1 MATKNFL
8 SVNFPSILNQLQN
21 ARLVVTTEG
30 TVVLRNADHPWP
42 ELRAYCEELAVQ
54 LGVNF
59 EETGHTVSCSKNGRY
74 TNTPSLKALG
84 QNTVV
89 SFGDVNHPISLAAL
103 LKKGWRFT
111 MEGNYAYLENDEYEY
126 KGSSDF
132 TGIIPVKFGYDE
144 VNKQTLMPSG
154 LTTKQLAKLANANEL
169 AQYLQQVR
177 DRPLKMSSLPSHT
190 DTYMVTGWGEYAGY
204 QGAKEFYLVI
214 PGHGKVQ
221 AAGKSKARLLAEK
234 PVLSASAPAF
244 LAIHDRTPS
253 SFKNE
258 RGETVQ
264 FERITHSLQLPTDF
278 DMEAYFAPTNPAPVV
293 ATTEAT
299 GEPPF

>member
-1 MATKNFL
+1 
-8 SVNFPSILNQLQN
+8 
-21 ARLVVTTEG
+21 
-30 TVVLRNADHPWP
+30 
-42 ELRAYCEELAVQ
+42 
-54 LGVNF
+54 VNF
-59 EETGHTVSCSKNGRY
+59 EETGHTISLSKNGRY

-89 SFGDVNHPISLAAL
+89 SFGDVNHPISVGGL

-111 MEGNYAYLENDEYEY
+111 MEGNYVYLENDEYEY
-126 KGSSDF
+126 RGSSDF

-144 VNKQTLMPSG
+144 VNKQSLMPSG
-154 LTTKQLAKLANANEL
+154 LTTKQLA
-169 AQYLQQVR
+169 QYLQQVR
-177 DRPLKMSSLPSHT
+177 DRPMKMSTLPSHT

-204 QGAKEFYLVI
+204 QGAKEYYLVI

-221 AAGKSKARLLAEK
+221 AAGKSKARLVAEK

-244 LAIHDRTPS
+244 LLIHERTPS

-264 FERITHSLQLPTDF
+264 FERVNHSLQLPTDF
-278 DMEAYFAPTNPAPVV
+278 DMEAYFAPTNPQPVV
-293 ATTEAT
+293 EKQENEA
-299 GEPPF
+299 EQPPF